1 VLGAWKKSSAD
12 AAFVDDAKLI
22 GDSKL
27 NGEVMNEHIVAVTM
41 ANAKEAL
48 IDESFQRPVLIDFWA
63 DWCAPCKTL
72 MPLLE
77 KIANEYAGQF
87 LLAKVNCDEEPHIAQ
102 QFGVRNLPTVALMKD
117 GQPVDGFTG
126 AQTETAIRQ
135 MLEKYLPKPWD
146 VALESARTAIAAG
159 DYGSALTLLRNAYE
173 ESRKRADI
181 GLELAA
187 VLIAMKRFD
196 EASAQL
202 DLIKLVDR
210 DQRYQQLLAQIE
222 LQREAAKTP
231 EIRSLEAQRANNP
244 TDLETAYLLA
254 VQYSQNQQHREALDL
269 LIDILR
275 TDKQFR
281 DGGAKKTLL
290 DIIAMLGNTDPLA
303 KEYQRKLFSLM
314 Y

>member
-1 VLGAWKKSSAD
+1 
-12 AAFVDDAKLI
+12 
-22 GDSKL
+22 
-27 NGEVMNEHIVAVTM
+27 
-41 ANAKEAL
+41 
-48 IDESFQRPVLIDFWA
+48 
-63 DWCAPCKTL
+63 
-72 MPLLE
+72 
-77 KIANEYAGQF
+77 
-87 LLAKVNCDEEPHIAQ
+87 
-102 QFGVRNLPTVALMKD
+102 
-117 GQPVDGFTG
+117 
-126 AQTETAIRQ
+126 

-146 VALESARTAIAAG
+146 VALDNARAAIAAG
-159 DYGSALTLLRNAYE
+159 DHGSALTLLRNAYE

>member
-1 VLGAWKKSSAD
+1 
-12 AAFVDDAKLI
+12 
-22 GDSKL
+22 
-27 NGEVMNEHIVAVTM
+27 
-41 ANAKEAL
+41 
-48 IDESFQRPVLIDFWA
+48 
-63 DWCAPCKTL
+63 

-146 VALESARTAIAAG
+146 VALENARAAIEAG
-159 DYGSALTLLRNAYE
+159 DYGSALTLLRNAYD

-196 EASAQL
+196 EAAAQL
-202 DLIKLVDR
+202 ELIKLVDR

-231 EIRSLEAQRANNP
+231 EIRALETQHASNP
-244 TDLETAYLLA
+244 GDLETAYLLA

-269 LIDILR
+269 LIEILR
-275 TDKQFR
+275 ANKQYR

-290 DIIAMLGNTDPLA
+290 DIIAILGNSDPLA